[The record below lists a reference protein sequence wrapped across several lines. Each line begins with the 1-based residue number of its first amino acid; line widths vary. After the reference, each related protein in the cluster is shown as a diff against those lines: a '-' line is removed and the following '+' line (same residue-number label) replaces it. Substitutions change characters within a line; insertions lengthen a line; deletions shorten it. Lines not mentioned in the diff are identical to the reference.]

1 MTVNHAR
8 RRVMVVDDDAD
19 FVNVAKSMLEAGGYE
34 VDVAYNGSECLEKLQ
49 ASRPDLV
56 LLDIMMSTWSEG
68 FEVADKLRD
77 LAPGKP
83 VPVILVSSLDLK
95 SDLEGT
101 PGIQSMLPV
110 RACLVKPVQRE
121 RLLAQVA
128 AALRQGGG
136 PGR

>member
-1 MTVNHAR
+1 
-8 RRVMVVDDDAD
+8 MVVDDDAD
-19 FVNVAKSMLEAGGYE
+19 FVNVARSMLEAGGYE

>member
-19 FVNVAKSMLEAGGYE
+19 FVNVARSMLEAGGYE